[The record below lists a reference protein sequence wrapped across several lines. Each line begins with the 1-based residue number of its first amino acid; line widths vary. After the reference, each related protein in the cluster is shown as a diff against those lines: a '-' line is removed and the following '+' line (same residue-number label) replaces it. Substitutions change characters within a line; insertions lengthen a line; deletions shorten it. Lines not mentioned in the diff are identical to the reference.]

1 MDDANDGTDEEVL
14 ERGRVLRVEAKE
26 LLRMAAT
33 IREQAQKLTD
43 QAERGARLLAANK
56 AGRVK

>member
-1 MDDANDGTDEEVL
+1 MTVVL
-14 ERGRVLRVEAKE
+14 GRVLRVEAKE
-26 LLRMAAT
+26 LLRIAAT
-33 IREQAQKLTD
+33 IREQAKKLTD